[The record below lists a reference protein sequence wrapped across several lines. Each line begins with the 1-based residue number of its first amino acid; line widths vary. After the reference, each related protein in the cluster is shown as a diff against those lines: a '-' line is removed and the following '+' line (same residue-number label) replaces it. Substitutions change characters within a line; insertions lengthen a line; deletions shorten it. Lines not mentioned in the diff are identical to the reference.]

1 MLQNFFTKLISFV
14 NVCWNACIILPIPKR
29 ISIRHLI
36 TAESRELFL
45 WEINAMA
52 KVNLTK
58 FASANCTVMS
68 LFQKQKEIH
77 WSCRP
82 VMKYFATRE
91 RMRPSLKHSTP
102 ILQTKAQCFYLG
114 LVICCHG
121 LTLCCITDLILWD
134 LLIDVSWTVISLLPT
149 HCSSKLF
156 PIIVENTM
164 SCGPTH
170 MDLDTWHY
178 DCEGVN
184 FCLSLFFFFHSC
196 MIKLKG
202 NLCKF
207 VEQVKN

>member
-102 ILQTKAQCFYLG
+102 ILQTKAQIFT
-114 LVICCHG
+114 LVWWYVVMAWPYVVS
-121 LTLCCITDLILWD
+121 LILYCEIFWLMFLEQWFLYSQLIVVLSYFP
-134 LLIDVSWTVISLLPT
+134 LL
-149 HCSSKLF
+149 
-156 PIIVENTM
+156 
-164 SCGPTH
+164 
-170 MDLDTWHY
+170 
-178 DCEGVN
+178 
-184 FCLSLFFFFHSC
+184 
-196 MIKLKG
+196 
-202 NLCKF
+202 
-207 VEQVKN
+207 